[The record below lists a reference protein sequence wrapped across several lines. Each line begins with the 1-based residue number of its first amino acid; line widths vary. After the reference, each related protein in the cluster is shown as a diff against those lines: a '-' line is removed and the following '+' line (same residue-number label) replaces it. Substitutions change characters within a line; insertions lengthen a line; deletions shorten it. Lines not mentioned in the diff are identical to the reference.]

1 MCQRNRLS
9 PVCPEE
15 KLVMDATANNC
26 PELFLRRTL
35 ERLSYRDLLMSSYRW
50 EARRISGARYQRVA
64 TYSVKLGSPCW
75 STVICESE
83 RARPK
88 SHIFTKQSPSSR
100 TFDGYTDIQSHSCN
114 FSDTENISITSR
126 KRKGSPYSTAE
137 RRVPELIPALGSQP
151 ADEVSH
157 KSGSRLPLLFAR
169 PAVTLTTLKRPEL
182 PILLLGEQKH
192 DGCEQLV

>member
-26 PELFLRRTL
+26 PELFLRCTL

-126 KRKGSPYSTAE
+126 NVKVAHTRLPSVGFRSWSQLLAVSLQM
-137 RRVPELIPALGSQP
+137 RWVINPAVGCHYFLPGPQLPSQP
-151 ADEVSH
+151 LRGLSYQ
-157 KSGSRLPLLFAR
+157 F
-169 PAVTLTTLKRPEL
+169 
-182 PILLLGEQKH
+182 
-192 DGCEQLV
+192 CCLVNRSTMGVNS